1 MPKLSRKPCSVMHFS
16 AVERKGQFLGCFF
29 NGSGSQVLNP
39 CKAAQEPA
47 SLRGTKCLESFFP
60 IKTETPQPPLSQPL
74 NTCRSSRGGGEEVRE
89 TQWGG
94 PGLVST
100 PFPHDPAHLTS
111 LSYKAPTV
119 LSAHP
124 SPTAPLPHTHALF
137 KGRDAKSHY
146 SLSPWYCHEGCL
158 VCLPEK

>member
-111 LSYKAPTV
+111 LLQSPHCS
-119 LSAHP
+119 LCP
-124 SPTAPLPHTHALF
+124 SFSHSPSTTHTCTF
-137 KGRDAKSHY
+137 
-146 SLSPWYCHEGCL
+146 
-158 VCLPEK
+158 